1 MAYFAELNSDNIVLR
16 VISVADK
23 DTADGD
29 GNEVE
34 SIGIAFCK
42 SLCGS
47 DTNWIQTSYN
57 NNIRVRYAGIGYK
70 YHLDRNAFIPAQP
83 FPSWV
88 INNITIDWES
98 PIAEPTLT
106 DAEIADNK
114 YYSWN
119 ESLYQ
124 SDNTKG
130 WVLITS

>member
-34 SIGIAFCK
+34 SIGITFCK

-57 NNIRVRYAGIGYK
+57 NNMRVRYAGIGYK
-70 YHLDRNAFIPAQP
+70 YHSDRNAFIPAQP

-88 INNITIDWES
+88 INNTTIDWES

-124 SDNTKG
+124 SDNTQG

>member
-1 MAYFAELNSDNIVLR
+1 MAYFAELNSENIILR

-23 DTADGD
+23 DTADAD

-70 YHLDRNAFIPAQP
+70 YHSDRNAFIPAQP

-88 INNITIDWES
+88 INNTTIDWES

-106 DAEIADNK
+106 DSEIAAGK
-114 YYSWN
+114 YYLMGS
-119 ESLYQ
+119 
-124 SDNTKG
+124 
-130 WVLITS
+130 

>member
-23 DTADGD
+23 DTADAD

-70 YHLDRNAFIPAQP
+70 YHSDRNAFIPAQP

-88 INNITIDWES
+88 INNTTIDWES
-98 PIAEPTLT
+98 PIAEPILT